1 MEPVRLIAYSDY
13 LCPWCYNGS
22 VRLRGIAREYS
33 DRVQL
38 EYRSFLLRPRAE
50 PGRDLE
56 KFRAY
61 TQSWRRP
68 DAEDDSGSFQVWQ
81 GDAGPPSHSIPAH
94 LVAKAAARLG
104 LEAFWAMHERLLAAY
119 FSENQDISN
128 TDTLAALWKDV
139 GLDSD
144 AFAAHEDPALLRQVI
159 DEHNSAIELGVSG
172 VPSVMIAG
180 QDVPIAGAQPL
191 ALYRRWLD
199 RVLSGEI
206 ALTGQAGSPS

>member
-1 MEPVRLIAYSDY
+1 MEPVRLVAYSDY

-22 VRLRGIAREYS
+22 VRLHRIADEYG
-33 DRVQL
+33 DRVRL
-38 EYRSFLLRPRAE
+38 EYRSFLLRPRPE

-68 DAEDDSGSFQVWQ
+68 DAEEDSGSFRVWE

-94 LVAKAAARLG
+94 LAAKAAARLG
-104 LEAFWAMHERLLAAY
+104 PDAFRHMHDRLLVAY
-119 FSENQDISN
+119 FGENQDISD
-128 TDTLAALWKDV
+128 TDTLARLWKEI
-139 GLDSD
+139 GLDPD

-159 DEHNSAIELGVSG
+159 DEHNRAIELGVSG
-172 VPSVMIAG
+172 VPSVLIAG

-191 ALYRRWLD
+191 TLYRRWLD

-206 ALTGQAGSPS
+206 SVSGPG